1 MRGHVEANADD
12 TGASGGSEAL
22 AAARA
27 RIAEL
32 EAATAELGQQQ
43 RVQAALYRIAET
55 ANAARD
61 LQDFYGSIHEIVS
74 GLTYGENFY
83 IALYDREREM
93 ISFPYFVDS
102 VDVVP
107 DPDQWEPFGIGNASG
122 LTAFVLRSGLPQ
134 HVPDDR
140 FKRLVAE
147 GEVADVGAEGEDWL
161 GVPLRSGDET
171 LGVLVVQ
178 TYEAGQ
184 VYTDEDVR
192 VLTFVGQHVG
202 SALSSARA
210 SAEVHQRVAELAIV
224 NEVGQALARQL
235 DFQSIMEA
243 VGRRAAEALDADGL
257 SIAML
262 DPEIGKAR
270 FLYWLSAGVRMPEL
284 EGIVLDDV
292 LTARIL
298 KSGKPIRVG
307 SAEEAG
313 AIGAPFKVD
322 GTNSYLGVPIPA
334 GDKAIGVIA
343 IGTGERYAYREEHER
358 LLSTLATNMGVAL
371 DNARLFEET
380 KRLLEE
386 ADARAAELETVNRI
400 GNALASQLELDSL
413 IELVGEQ
420 MRSVFRA
427 DIVYVA
433 LLDQA
438 TRMIEFP
445 YYSEAGR
452 RETQQPLQLGE
463 GLTSHI
469 LQTREPLVLNSDEQF
484 DQIGTRGIGTQAK
497 SWLGVPI
504 LAGDEAIGVIS
515 VQSSTEAGRFGV
527 DDARLL
533 ATLAASVG
541 VAIQNARLVR
551 ARQDSEERYRLLVEE
566 LPLAIYTDLPDADA
580 VSIYASPGHV
590 AMFGYP
596 IENWT
601 KEGFFSS
608 VLHPDDRDRIINAVD
623 TNIVGTNQRT
633 HYEYR
638 IVHAD
643 GHDVW
648 VRDDSW
654 IVRDADGTPQ
664 FVQGFMID
672 ITDQTLAA
680 AEIRRQKQYF
690 ESLVEISP
698 VAIVTMDRGENV
710 SAWNPAATRL
720 FGYEPNE
727 AIGRHIDELLF
738 APSERSQGAESTRTA
753 DETGRAHL
761 IGRRRRK
768 DGQSVDVEIVLVPL
782 IIDGERSGY
791 YAIYHDITELV
802 AARRD
807 ADAANEAK
815 STFLASM
822 SHEIRTPMNA
832 VIGMSGLLVGTE
844 LDAEQRDFAETIQT
858 SAESL
863 LTIINDILDFSKIE
877 AGRIELEAVP
887 FALGPCIEGAIDV
900 VAPQASARRIELA
913 YALDP
918 KLPHALTGDA
928 GRLRQIVLN
937 LLSNAVKFTEAG
949 EVVVS
954 VSGRPVAAVPVAGGT
969 AERRW
974 EIDVAVR
981 DTGIGIPPD
990 RIDRLFQS
998 FSQADA
1004 SISRRFGGTGLGL
1017 AISKRLA
1024 ELQGGT
1030 ITVESNGVPGE
1041 GSRFVVRIVAP
1052 EAPADAVSVRAPR
1065 PSIGLHGKVALI
1077 VDDSATNRRILIAQL
1092 RQWGMTVRATG
1103 SPDEAIGWV
1112 RDEAHVDVALVDLSM
1127 PDMDGLALAAALG
1140 DLTDPHRLPVIVV
1153 SSLGDREAAPPNVV
1167 GWLTKPVKPSPLL
1180 DALHGVLADA
1190 DGAVDHVRPVSPAS
1204 LLGDRHPLRILLAED
1219 NAVNQKLAIR
1229 LLQQL
1234 GYGADVAGNG
1244 LEAIAALERGT
1255 YDLVLM
1261 DVQMPEL
1268 DGLEA
1273 TRRIRARW
1281 PASSGP
1287 RIAAMTANAMAGDR
1301 ELCLAAGMDD
1311 YISKPIRPAELEAV
1325 LEVTPSIANG
1335 ASSA

>member
-1 MRGHVEANADD
+1 MEASAEGTGVSRGA
-12 TGASGGSEAL
+12 EAL
-22 AAARA
+22 AAAQT

-32 EAATAELGQQQ
+32 EAATAALEQQQ
-43 RVQAALYRIAET
+43 RAQAALYRIAET
-55 ANAARD
+55 TSAARD
-61 LQDFYGSIHEIVS
+61 LQEFYAAIHEIVA
-74 GLTYGENFY
+74 GLMYGENFF
-83 IALYDREREM
+83 IALFDDERGM
-93 ISFPYFVDS
+93 INFPYYRDTVDP
-102 VDVVP
+102 DIP
-107 DPDQWEPFGIGNASG
+107 DPHVWEPFGIGNASG
-122 LTAFVLRSGLPQ
+122 LTAFVLRTGQPQ
-134 HVPDDR
+134 HVP
-140 FKRLVAE
+140 AE
-147 GEVADVGAEGEDWL
+147 RQQLLTSEGVSMVGVEGVDWL
-161 GVPLRSGDET
+161 GVPLRADERT

-178 TYEAGQ
+178 TYKAGQ
-184 VYTDEDVR
+184 LYTEDDVR
-192 VLTFVGQHVG
+192 LLTFVGQHVG
-202 SALSSARA
+202 SALSRVRA
-210 SAEVHQRVAELAIV
+210 SAEVRQRVAELAIV
-224 NEVGQALARQL
+224 NEVGQALAKQL
-235 DFQSIMEA
+235 DFESIMEA
-243 VGRRAAEALDADGL
+243 VGMRAAEALEADGL
-257 SIAML
+257 SIAIF
-262 DPEIGKAR
+262 DPEIGKAK
-270 FLYWLSAGVRMPEL
+270 FLYWISEGQRRKEL
-284 EGIVLDDV
+284 EGRVLDDE
-292 LTARIL
+292 LTKRIL
-298 KSGKPIRVG
+298 ETGRPIRVG
-307 SAEEAG
+307 SADEA
-313 AIGAPFKVD
+313 ATIGAPFKVS
-322 GTNSYLGVPIPA
+322 GTESYLGVPIPA
-334 GDKAIGVIA
+334 GDRAIGVIA
-343 IGTGERYAYREEHER
+343 IGTEVRHAYRDDDER

-400 GNALASQLELDSL
+400 GNALARQLDLDSL

-420 MRSVFRA
+420 MRSVFHA

-433 LLDQA
+433 LLDEA
-438 TRMIEFP
+438 GETIEFP
-445 YYSEAGR
+445 FYSENGR
-452 RETQQPLQLGE
+452 REPQEPMQLGE
-463 GLTSHI
+463 GLTSRI
-469 LQTREPLVLNSDEQF
+469 LLAREPLLLNSDAQF
-484 DQIGTRGIGTQAK
+484 EELGTRGLGTLAM
-497 SWLGVPI
+497 SYLGVPI
-504 LAGDEAIGVIS
+504 DAGDRAIGVIS
-515 VQSSTEAGRFGV
+515 VQSSTQAGRFGD

-533 ATLAASVG
+533 STIAASVG
-541 VAIQNARLVR
+541 VAIRNARLVR
-551 ARQDSEERYRLLVEE
+551 AQRESEEQYRLLVEE
-566 LPLAIYTDLPDADA
+566 LPLTIYTDLPDTTST
-580 VSIYASPGHV
+580 SIYTSPGAE

-596 IENWT
+596 VESW
-601 KEGFFSS
+601 KDEGFFSS
-608 VLHPDDRDRIINAVD
+608 VVHPDDRDRIVNAVD
-623 TNIVGTNQRT
+623 TNLEGTTQKVT
-633 HYEYR
+633 YEYR
-638 IVHAD
+638 IMHAD
-643 GHDVW
+643 GSTVW

-654 IVRDADGTPQ
+654 IVRDEDGTPRH
-664 FVQGFMID
+664 VQGFLLD
-672 ITDQTLAA
+672 ITEQTEAA

-690 ESLVEISP
+690 EALVEISP
-698 VAIVTMDRGENV
+698 VAVVTMDRDERV

-720 FGYEPNE
+720 FGYEPDE
-727 AIGRHIDELLF
+727 AIGRHIDDLLF
-738 APSERSQGAESTRTA
+738 TAVERGEGAATTQTA
-753 DETGRAHL
+753 DATGRAHL

-768 DGQSVDVEIVLVPL
+768 DGESVDVEIVLVPL
-782 IIDGERSGY
+782 IVDGEHSGY

-802 AARRD
+802 AARHD

-832 VIGMSGLLVGTE
+832 IIGMSGLLVGTE
-844 LDAEQRDFAETIQT
+844 LDVEQRDFAETIQT

-900 VAPQASARRIELA
+900 VAPQASRKRLELA

-954 VSGRPVAAVPVAGGT
+954 VSGRPVAAVPVAGAT
-969 AERRW
+969 AARLW

-981 DTGIGIPPD
+981 DTGIGIPHD

-1030 ITVESNGVPGE
+1030 ITAESSGVPGE
-1041 GSRFVVRIVAP
+1041 GSRFVAKIVVP
-1052 EAPADAVSVRAPR
+1052 EAPADAVSVPAPR
-1065 PSIGLHGKVALI
+1065 PSSGLHGKVALI

-1103 SPDEAIGWV
+1103 LPDEAIGWV
-1112 RDEAHVDVALVDLSM
+1112 RDGAHVDVALVDLSM

-1140 DLTDPHRLPVIVV
+1140 ELTDPDKLPVIVV
-1153 SSLGDREAAPPNVV
+1153 SSLGDREAAPVNVV

-1190 DGAVDHVRPVSPAS
+1190 DEAVDHVQPAPRTT

-1219 NAVNQKLAIR
+1219 NAVNQKLALR
-1229 LLQQL
+1229 LLKQL

-1244 LEAIAALERGT
+1244 LEAIAALEAST

-1281 PASSGP
+1281 PASTGP

-1325 LEVTPSIANG
+1325 LEVTPNVVSG
-1335 ASSA
+1335 AAGG

>member
-1 MRGHVEANADD
+1 M
-12 TGASGGSEAL
+12 
-22 AAARA
+22 
-27 RIAEL
+27 
-32 EAATAELGQQQ
+32 
-43 RVQAALYRIAET
+43 
-55 ANAARD
+55 
-61 LQDFYGSIHEIVS
+61 
-74 GLTYGENFY
+74 
-83 IALYDREREM
+83 
-93 ISFPYFVDS
+93 
-102 VDVVP
+102 
-107 DPDQWEPFGIGNASG
+107 
-122 LTAFVLRSGLPQ
+122 
-134 HVPDDR
+134 
-140 FKRLVAE
+140 
-147 GEVADVGAEGEDWL
+147 
-161 GVPLRSGDET
+161 
-171 LGVLVVQ
+171 
-178 TYEAGQ
+178 
-184 VYTDEDVR
+184 
-192 VLTFVGQHVG
+192 
-202 SALSSARA
+202 
-210 SAEVHQRVAELAIV
+210 
-224 NEVGQALARQL
+224 
-235 DFQSIMEA
+235 
-243 VGRRAAEALDADGL
+243 
-257 SIAML
+257 
-262 DPEIGKAR
+262 
-270 FLYWLSAGVRMPEL
+270 
-284 EGIVLDDV
+284 

-307 SAEEAG
+307 SAEEAD

-343 IGTGERYAYREEHER
+343 IGTGERYAYGEEHER

-433 LLDQA
+433 LLDEA

-469 LQTREPLVLNSDEQF
+469 LQSREPLVLNSDEQF

-515 VQSSTEAGRFGV
+515 VQSSTEAGRFGD

-551 ARQDSEERYRLLVEE
+551 ARQESEERYRLLVEE

-580 VSIYASPGHV
+580 VSVYASPGHV
-590 AMFGYP
+590 GMFGYP

-601 KEGFFSS
+601 KEGFFNS

-623 TNIVGTNQRT
+623 TNLDGTTQRT

-654 IVRDADGTPQ
+654 IVRDADGNPQ
-664 FVQGFMID
+664 FIQGFMID

-720 FGYEPNE
+720 FGYQPDE

-738 APSERSQGAESTRTA
+738 APSERSQGAETTRTA

-768 DGQSVDVEIVLVPL
+768 DGESVDVEIVLVPL
-782 IIDGERSGY
+782 IIDGEHSGY

-832 VIGMSGLLVGTE
+832 IIGMSGLLVGTE

-900 VAPQASARRIELA
+900 VAPQAVGQAHRARLRARPEAAACPHRGCRPAAPDRPQPPLECGQVHGGGRSRRVGLRPSRRLPRRSPGRPLSGAGKSTSRCATRASASRRTASTGCSSRSARRTPRSR
-913 YALDP
+913 D
-918 KLPHALTGDA
+918 G
-928 GRLRQIVLN
+928 
-937 LLSNAVKFTEAG
+937 S
-949 EVVVS
+949 
-954 VSGRPVAAVPVAGGT
+954 
-969 AERRW
+969 AER
-974 EIDVAVR
+974 
-981 DTGIGIPPD
+981 
-990 RIDRLFQS
+990 
-998 FSQADA
+998 A
-1004 SISRRFGGTGLGL
+1004 SDSRSASAWPNCRG
-1017 AISKRLA
+1017 APS
-1024 ELQGGT
+1024 
-1030 ITVESNGVPGE
+1030 P
-1041 GSRFVVRIVAP
+1041 SR
-1052 EAPADAVSVRAPR
+1052 
-1065 PSIGLHGKVALI
+1065 
-1077 VDDSATNRRILIAQL
+1077 
-1092 RQWGMTVRATG
+1092 
-1103 SPDEAIGWV
+1103 
-1112 RDEAHVDVALVDLSM
+1112 
-1127 PDMDGLALAAALG
+1127 AAAC
-1140 DLTDPHRLPVIVV
+1140 
-1153 SSLGDREAAPPNVV
+1153 
-1167 GWLTKPVKPSPLL
+1167 
-1180 DALHGVLADA
+1180 
-1190 DGAVDHVRPVSPAS
+1190 
-1204 LLGDRHPLRILLAED
+1204 
-1219 NAVNQKLAIR
+1219 
-1229 LLQQL
+1229 
-1234 GYGADVAGNG
+1234 
-1244 LEAIAALERGT
+1244 
-1255 YDLVLM
+1255 
-1261 DVQMPEL
+1261 
-1268 DGLEA
+1268 
-1273 TRRIRARW
+1273 RARAA
-1281 PASSGP
+1281 ASSSASSRPKRRPTPSAFERRGP
-1287 RIAAMTANAMAGDR
+1287 RSGCTAR
-1301 ELCLAAGMDD
+1301 
-1311 YISKPIRPAELEAV
+1311 SR
-1325 LEVTPSIANG
+1325 
-1335 ASSA
+1335 